1 MNCAAALD
9 LMLEADLADLE
20 SPSDSELGR
29 HLGECASCRA
39 AAQRILLAERT
50 LREQLATASP
60 LGTADAALRAA
71 LARSARRGRLIRLG
85 VPLAAAAGLLVF
97 LVGRERSLQLG
108 QPLAVAPPLPP
119 PMLRVTAP
127 PGRNVAV
134 LRTDN
139 PDVVVFWFF

>member
-9 LMLEADLADLE
+9 LMLEAELADLE
-20 SPSDSELGR
+20 SPSDSQLGR

-50 LREQLATASP
+50 LRQQLATASP
-60 LGTADAALRAA
+60 RRTADAALHAA

-85 VPLAAAAGLLVF
+85 LPLAAAAGLLVF
-97 LVGRERSLQLG
+97 LVSRERPLQLE
-108 QPLAVAPPLPP
+108 QPLAAAPPRPTV
-119 PMLRVTAP
+119 RVTAP

-139 PDVVVFWFF
+139 PDIVVFWFF